1 MDFTFSTDQQGL
13 KTLAQKAFADKR
25 TADPEAA
32 WAELARA
39 GLLGVALPAD
49 HGGSGLGVI
58 ELCLVLEQAGR
69 AATPAA
75 LAPVLAGAAA
85 VAQFGTPSL
94 QAQLLP
100 GVISGEQ
107 LITLAL
113 HEVGGEPEHPATRA
127 VRDGSGWKLDGVKIA
142 VPALERSTTVI
153 VPARLPDGTTGLFL
167 ISPNAAGVR
176 RDQETTTDDLTLH
189 QLTLSGVHAGDAEQ
203 LAPNRGDAALAWL
216 LDRVT
221 ISLCAFELGL
231 AQKQLEMT
239 AEHAVRRKQFGKPI
253 GTFQAVAQRAA
264 DMHIDVESL
273 RLTVWQAAFFLAEE
287 RPAVAQLATA
297 AFWAAEAGPR
307 VAVAAQHIHGGI
319 GFDRGYPLYRYF
331 LAAKRLEL
339 ELGGANRQL
348 ARLGVAL
355 AQ

>member
-1 MDFTFSTDQQGL
+1 MDFSFSTDQQGL
-13 KTLAQKAFADKR
+13 KTLATKAFADKR
-25 TADPEAA
+25 TADPEAV
-32 WAELARA
+32 WGELARA

-49 HGGSGLGVI
+49 HGGSGLGVL

-69 AATPAA
+69 AATPAPLPA
-75 LAPVLAGAAA
+75 VLAGAAA
-85 VAQFGTPSL
+85 IAQFGTPAL
-94 QAQLLP
+94 AEQLLP

-107 LITLAL
+107 LISIAL
-113 HEVGGEPEHPATRA
+113 YEVGGEPERPATRA
-127 VRDGSGWKLDGVKIA
+127 ERDGSGWKLEGVKIA
-142 VPALERSTTVI
+142 VPALARAATVI

-167 ISPNAAGVR
+167 VAPNAAGVR
-176 RDQETTTDDLTLH
+176 RDRETTTDDATLH
-189 QLTLSGVHAGDAEQ
+189 QLTLTGVHVTDADQ

-221 ISLCAFELGL
+221 ISLCAFELGI

-239 AEHAVRRKQFGKPI
+239 AEYAVRRKQFGKPI

-264 DMHIDVESL
+264 DMHIDVESM
-273 RLTVWQAAFFLAEE
+273 RLTVWQAAFLLAEGRSAAAE
-287 RPAVAQLATA
+287 LATA

-307 VAVAAQHIHGGI
+307 IAVGAQHIHGGM

-339 ELGGANRQL
+339 ELGGANRAL
-348 ARLGVAL
+348 ARLGATL